1 MKLSNETI
9 AVLKHAASINSGIII
24 DPGSMIFSMHESK
37 TTRMQATVQEDFPV
51 QIALINLNQFL
62 NSLSLF
68 TDPELE
74 FAEESVIITDNNDQ
88 KIQYY
93 YSDPAVIQQTNKQL
107 KADISYEFEFNLS
120 KEDLSQLNRAAA
132 VIGVDD
138 ICVYNDGSNIYISA
152 LDKRRQAGN
161 HFDLMVGSDSS
172 LEGKHFK
179 IYFRKTNLKLT
190 NNDYHVKASSNGLST
205 WIAKD
210 AQVPSLLFYIATER
224 DSEYE

>member
-1 MKLSNETI
+1 MKLSHETI
-9 AVLKHAASINSGIII
+9 SVLKHCASINPGIII
-24 DPGSMIFSMHESK
+24 DPGNMIFSMHESK
-37 TTRMQATVQEDFPV
+37 TVRLQATVQEDFPV

-74 FAEESVIITDNNDQ
+74 FMEESIIISSNGQ

-93 YSDPAVIQQTNKQL
+93 YSDPSVIQQSNKQL
-107 KADISYEFEFNLS
+107 KAEIDYEFEFNLS
-120 KEDLSQLNRAAA
+120 KEDLAQLNKAAA

-138 ICVYNDGSNIYISA
+138 ICVYNDGADIYISA

-172 LEGKHFK
+172 LEEKHFK
-179 IYFRKTNLKLT
+179 IFFRKTNLKLT
-190 NNDYHVKASSNGLST
+190 NNNYHVKVSSKGLST
-205 WIAKD
+205 WIAEE
-210 AQVPSLLFYIATER
+210 AQIPSLLFYIATEK
-224 DSEYE
+224 DSEFE